1 MPKPAQFRSG
11 SLIYFKGDPADKIYI
26 LQSGKVSL
34 VYQDIETGADV
45 KDAVQPGEFFGV
57 KSALG
62 RYTREENAMALS
74 DTSVMV
80 FTVPEFEAV
89 AMANSRIIMKMLKV
103 FSNQMRRVHKQVS
116 KVMSKEEQPPADGLF
131 NIGEFYL
138 KNKRFSHAKHIFSR
152 YLTFYPSGKNA
163 IQAAKNLEIA
173 ENALVRYGDGKGP
186 GVSVS
191 SAVPVGTAA
200 PAPTS
205 QKDLDKANKS
215 YYDAIGLVSQGKYQ
229 EAFMTFKVI
238 VDSKVDQE
246 WTAKA
251 SFEIGRCLFLM
262 NKYEDSI
269 KFYTNMLTQF
279 PKHPE
284 LIETMFIM
292 GQCNEKVGRKDQATA
307 FYKKIISM
315 GGDESTIEKVKRALS
330 ALGA

>member
-1 MPKPAQFRSG
+1 
-11 SLIYFKGDPADKIYI
+11 
-26 LQSGKVSL
+26 
-34 VYQDIETGADV
+34 
-45 KDAVQPGEFFGV
+45 
-57 KSALG
+57 
-62 RYTREENAMALS
+62 
-74 DTSVMV
+74 
-80 FTVPEFEAV
+80 
-89 AMANSRIIMKMLKV
+89 
-103 FSNQMRRVHKQVS
+103 
-116 KVMSKEEQPPADGLF
+116 
-131 NIGEFYL
+131 
-138 KNKRFSHAKHIFSR
+138 
-152 YLTFYPSGKNA
+152 
-163 IQAAKNLEIA
+163 
-173 ENALVRYGDGKGP
+173 
-186 GVSVS
+186 
-191 SAVPVGTAA
+191 VGTA
-200 PAPTS
+200 APTS

-292 GQCNEKVGRKDQATA
+292 GQCNEKVGRKDQAVA